1 MLVPLLLLEDNQADA
16 HLLMNMLQ
24 KTDDLQWQVIHAD
37 RLKNAIDYL
46 SCTQFEIVLLDLFLP
61 DSQGLETVIRIRDVV
76 QNLPIVVLTEID
88 DRQLALQALAQGAQD
103 YLVKSQLTPEMLLR
117 AIRYAIERSKILKQ
131 LQAEVQERQRSE
143 QTLRLIVEGT
153 ASVTGKDF
161 FHSLVRSLAEALN
174 ARYAFITECIE
185 NCPGY
190 LRTIAFW
197 QGDEFGENFEYDV
210 HDTPCEQVVNSR
222 GCRCYPNNLQALF
235 PNETDLVEMEAVSY
249 SGIALLNRT
258 GTLMGHLAVLNDKP
272 METEPRNTALLE
284 IFAARAVAEMEREQ
298 AEEAMRISQEKFSTA
313 FRSSPS
319 GISISTLKDGRYIE
333 VNDSY
338 LRMLEYSR
346 GEMLGQS
353 ALELGIWLKAEDR
366 TQLSQMLQVQGA
378 VSNLEIEFR
387 KKSGQTFLGLV
398 SAEVVDLG
406 DEPCLLSVTT
416 DITVLKQADQA
427 LERLA
432 EIGELAA
439 MIVHEVRNP
448 LTTMLMGLKS
458 FKRLEL
464 TGQFQE
470 YLALA
475 LEEGERLQ
483 RLLNQILLYAKPQ
496 LLETSELE
504 LNCMISEMLPTLNH
518 LPVALGKQLKFRSN
532 LSPALVMADKDK
544 IKQVL
549 INLVS
554 NALEAIDSGEQVTV
568 TLEQTLLDQLCI
580 EVHNGGQPIPAEV
593 LVKLTKP
600 FFTTKSNGNGL
611 GLAIVK
617 RIVEAHNGK
626 LMIESAKDTGTKV
639 KVYLPLKA

>member
-1 MLVPLLLLEDNQADA
+1 MLIPLLLLEDNQTDA
-16 HLLMNMLQ
+16 HLLMNMLEE
-24 KTDDLQWQVIHAD
+24 TDDLQWQVIHAN
-37 RLKNAIDYL
+37 RLKKAIDYL
-46 SCTQFEIVLLDLFLP
+46 GCTQFEIALLDLFLP
-61 DSQGLETVIRIRDVV
+61 DSQGLETVARIREVD
-76 QNLPIVVLTEID
+76 QNLPIVILTELD
-88 DRQLALQALAQGAQD
+88 DRQLALQALAEGAQD
-103 YLVKSQLTPEMLLR
+103 YLVKSQLTSEVLLR
-117 AIRYAIERSKILKQ
+117 AIRYAIERGKILKQ

-143 QTLRLIVEGT
+143 RILRLIVEGT

-161 FHSLVRSLAEALN
+161 FHSLVRSLAEVLC
-174 ARYAFITECIE
+174 ARYAFITECVE
-185 NCPGY
+185 DCPGY

-210 HDTPCEQVVNSR
+210 HGTPCEQVINSR
-222 GCRCYPNNLQALF
+222 GCQCYPNALPSLF

-249 SGIALLNRT
+249 SGIALLNRA
-258 GTLMGHLAVLNDKP
+258 GQLMGHLAVLNDKP

-284 IFAARAVAEMEREQ
+284 IFAARAVAEMERQQ
-298 AEEAMRISQEKFSTA
+298 AEEAMRISQEKFYTA

-333 VNDSY
+333 VNESY

-346 GEMLGQS
+346 EEMIGRS
-353 ALELGIWLKAEDR
+353 ALELGIWLKADDR
-366 TQLSQMLQVQGA
+366 AKLSQMLETQGA

-406 DEPCLLSVTT
+406 DEPCLLGVIT

-448 LTTMLMGLKS
+448 LTTVLMGLKS
-458 FKRLEL
+458 FRRLDL
-464 TGQFQE
+464 TGRFQE
-470 YLALA
+470 YLVLA

-496 LLETSELE
+496 LLETSEVEVNGL
-504 LNCMISEMLPTLNH
+504 ISEMLPTLRNM
-518 LPVALGKQLKFRSN
+518 PFALGKQLRFKSS
-532 LSPALVMADKDK
+532 LSPAVIMGDKDK

-554 NALEAIDSGEQVTV
+554 NAFEAIGQGEVTITTGK
-568 TLEQTLLDQLCI
+568 TLSHQLCV
-580 EVHNGGQPIPAEV
+580 EVHNGGEPIPAEV

-626 LMIESAKDTGTKV
+626 LIIESAENTGTSV
-639 KVYLPLKA
+639 KVYLPIEA